1 MDAIVIIIIM
11 DKSHNKLT
19 TISISHEN
27 YLILKGLGSTG
38 DSFNDVLTQ
47 LLKNRMLL
55 KGDSKVGA
63 QDHPIAENSKGGC
76 STTDG

>member
-1 MDAIVIIIIM
+1 MDAIIIIIIM
-11 DKSHNKLT
+11 DNFHKLT

-63 QDHPIAENSKGGC
+63 QDHPIAEKSKGGC
-76 STTDG
+76 STTNG